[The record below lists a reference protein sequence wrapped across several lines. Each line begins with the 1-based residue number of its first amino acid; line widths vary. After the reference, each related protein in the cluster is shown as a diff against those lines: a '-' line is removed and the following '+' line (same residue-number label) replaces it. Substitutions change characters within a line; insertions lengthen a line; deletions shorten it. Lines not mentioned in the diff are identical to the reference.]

1 MKRVKVSNNVIRRL
15 PRYLRKLDEL
25 SESGVDKISSRQL
38 GDLLGL
44 TSSQVRQDFN
54 CFGEFGQQ
62 GYGYNVAAL
71 RAQIAGIMGMERGFT
86 AILVGVGNIGRAMM
100 ENFCFADW
108 GVKLAAAFDIK
119 PALIGTEFNGVHI
132 YGMDELESYLAEHDT
147 DIAVLTVPKTAAI
160 PVTERLTKSGI
171 DKISSRQL
179 GDLLGLTSSQ
189 VRQDFNCFGEFGQ
202 QGYGYNVAALRAQI
216 AGIMGMERGFTAIL
230 VGVGNIGRALMEN
243 FCFADWGV
251 RLAAAFDIKP
261 ALIGTE
267 YNGVHIYGMDEL
279 ESYLAEHETD
289 IAVLTVPKT
298 AAIPVTE
305 RLTKSGIDAIWNF
318 TNVELTEPNSS
329 TIVENVHFSD
339 SLLSL
344 SYYVAERRDETAAKA
359 AREEK

>member
-1 MKRVKVSNNVIRRL
+1 MSNNVIRRL

-62 GYGYNVAAL
+62 GYGYNIAAL
-71 RAQIAGIMGMERGFT
+71 RTQIAGILGMERGFT

-100 ENFCFADW
+100 ENFCFSDW
-108 GVKLAAAFDIK
+108 GV
-119 PALIGTEFNGVHI
+119 N
-132 YGMDELESYLAEHDT
+132 
-147 DIAVLTVPKTAAI
+147 
-160 PVTERLTKSGI
+160 
-171 DKISSRQL
+171 
-179 GDLLGLTSSQ
+179 
-189 VRQDFNCFGEFGQ
+189 
-202 QGYGYNVAALRAQI
+202 
-216 AGIMGMERGFTAIL
+216 
-230 VGVGNIGRALMEN
+230 
-243 FCFADWGV
+243 
-251 RLAAAFDIKP
+251 LAAAFDIKP

-267 YNGVHIYGMDEL
+267 YRGVHIYSMDEL
-279 ESYLAEHETD
+279 EKYLDENKAD

-298 AAIPVTE
+298 AAVPVTE
-305 RLTKSGIDAIWNF
+305 RLTASGIDAIWNF

-344 SYYVAERRDETAAKA
+344 CYFVAERRDEAAAKA

>member
-1 MKRVKVSNNVIRRL
+1 MSNNVIRRL

-62 GYGYNVAAL
+62 GYGYNIAAL
-71 RAQIAGIMGMERGFT
+71 RAQIAGILGMERGFT

-100 ENFCFADW
+100 ENFCFSDW

-119 PALIGTEFNGVHI
+119 PALIGTEYRGVHI
-132 YGMDELESYLAEHDT
+132 YSMDELEKYLGENKT
-147 DIAVLTVPKTAAI
+147 DIAVLTVPKTAAV
-160 PVTERLTKSGI
+160 PVTERLT
-171 DKISSRQL
+171 
-179 GDLLGLTSSQ
+179 
-189 VRQDFNCFGEFGQ
+189 
-202 QGYGYNVAALRAQI
+202 A
-216 AGIMGMERGFTAIL
+216 
-230 VGVGNIGRALMEN
+230 
-243 FCFADWGV
+243 
-251 RLAAAFDIKP
+251 
-261 ALIGTE
+261 
-267 YNGVHIYGMDEL
+267 
-279 ESYLAEHETD
+279 
-289 IAVLTVPKT
+289 
-298 AAIPVTE
+298 
-305 RLTKSGIDAIWNF
+305 SGIDAIWNF

-344 SYYVAERRDETAAKA
+344 SYFVAERRDEAAAKA

>member
-71 RAQIAGIMGMERGFT
+71 RAQIAGILGMERGFT

-100 ENFCFADW
+100 ENFCFSDW
-108 GVKLAAAFDIK
+108 G
-119 PALIGTEFNGVHI
+119 
-132 YGMDELESYLAEHDT
+132 MD
-147 DIAVLTVPKTAAI
+147 
-160 PVTERLTKSGI
+160 
-171 DKISSRQL
+171 
-179 GDLLGLTSSQ
+179 
-189 VRQDFNCFGEFGQ
+189 
-202 QGYGYNVAALRAQI
+202 
-216 AGIMGMERGFTAIL
+216 
-230 VGVGNIGRALMEN
+230 
-243 FCFADWGV
+243 
-251 RLAAAFDIKP
+251 LAAAFDIKP

-267 YNGVHIYGMDEL
+267 YKGVHIYSMDEL
-279 ESYLAEHETD
+279 EKYLDENKAD

-298 AAIPVTE
+298 VAVPVTE
-305 RLTKSGIDAIWNF
+305 RLTKSGIEAIWNF

-344 SYYVAERRDETAAKA
+344 SYFVAERRDEAAAKA